1 MNDRPLPRQAVLIVN
16 ARSRKGR
23 KLFRRAARS
32 LKAAG
37 VEIIRSHAVRDPAK
51 LKVHVCEAVA
61 DGAPMVI
68 VGGGDGS
75 LSSSVDHLV
84 GHDTVFALLP
94 LGTANSFART
104 LGIPLDLDGAIDVIA
119 NGQRRRIDLGMI
131 DDDYY
136 ANCATLGIAPLIAET
151 VPHGLKKILGRPGYL
166 AWAAYQMLRFKPFR
180 LTIGEGENA
189 ETLDALEVRVANGNY
204 HGGTEIVDTASVDSG
219 QIVVQVVTGT
229 MRGRLAWSWIASVL
243 KLEARKGTMREFH
256 GREIRIATDRPM
268 PVSIDGELLAT
279 TPFTARIARAVIDV
293 AAPASATP

>member
-1 MNDRPLPRQAVLIVN
+1 MMHDQPLPRQAVLIVN

-23 KLFRRAARS
+23 KLFRRACRG

-37 VEIIRSHAVRDPAK
+37 IEIIRSHAVRDPAK

-104 LGIPLDLDGAIDVIA
+104 LGIPLDLDGAINVIA
-119 NGQRRRIDLGMI
+119 TGKRRRIDLGMI

-136 ANCATLGIAPLIAET
+136 ANCATLGLAPLIAET
-151 VPHGLKKILGRPGYL
+151 VPHGLKRILGRPGYL
-166 AWAAYQMLRFKPFR
+166 AWAAYQMTRFKPFR
-180 LTIGEGENA
+180 LTIGEGDSA

-204 HGGTEIVDTASVDSG
+204 HGGSELVDSATVDSG
-219 QIVVQVVTGT
+219 EIVVQVVTG
-229 MRGRLAWSWIASVL
+229 RARSWLAWSWIASVL
-243 KLEARKGTMREFH
+243 RLDARKGTMREFH
-256 GREIRIATDRPM
+256 GKSIRIATDRPM
-268 PVSIDGELLAT
+268 PVSIDGELLAE
-279 TPFTARIARAVIDV
+279 TPFTARIAKAVIEV
-293 AAPASATP
+293 AVPA

>member
-1 MNDRPLPRQAVLIVN
+1 MMTDQSLPRAAVLIVN

-23 KLFRRAARS
+23 KMFRRAFRG

-37 VEIIRSHAVRDPAK
+37 IDVIRSHAVRDPRK

-104 LGIPLDLDGAIDVIA
+104 LGIPLDLEGAIDVIA
-119 NGQRRRIDLGMI
+119 TGKRRRIDLGMI

-151 VPHGLKKILGRPGYL
+151 VPHGLKRILGRPGYL
-166 AWAAYQMLRFKPFR
+166 AWAMYQMTRFKPFR
-180 LTIGEGENA
+180 LTIGEGATA

-204 HGGTEIVDTASVDSG
+204 HGGSELVDSASVDSG
-219 QIVVQVVTGT
+219 EIVVQVVTG
-229 MRGRLAWSWIASVL
+229 RARSWLAWSWIASIL
-243 KLEARKGTMREFH
+243 RLDARKGTMREFH

-279 TPFTARIARAVIDV
+279 TPFTARIAKAVIEV
-293 AAPASATP
+293 AVPA